1 MQWISCSFLFLF
13 YTCPCQLHQSRG
25 EMLQMISSFPS
36 LHCSFALFLS
46 LFSHPGLIKSLHLRT
61 SRENV
66 INWRRLSVTLFHYI
80 TPNQMSCFAQCA
92 LCALYWIKPTIK
104 WNPGFITS
112 QFLGIVCVNLS
123 SSLRW
128 FIGALRAV
136 GYAAG
141 VGSRVQ
147 EGHLGSH
154 GWGEGSG
161 RSGGLRCHPR
171 RPQLWQLLLRYQ
183 HLLLIHFSY

>member
-1 MQWISCSFLFLF
+1 
-13 YTCPCQLHQSRG
+13 
-25 EMLQMISSFPS
+25 MISSFPS
-36 LHCSFALFLS
+36 LHCSFTLFLS

-61 SRENV
+61 SGENV
-66 INWRRLSVTLFHYI
+66 INWRRLSATLFHYI
-80 TPNQMSCFAQCA
+80 TPKSNELFCTMRSVSA
-92 LCALYWIKPTIK
+92 LLNKTHHKNEIQ
-104 WNPGFITS
+104 GFITS

-183 HLLLIHFSY
+183 HLLLTHFSY